1 MNVKAEKYIIT
12 SEGVESPETTQRW
25 GFGAAS
31 EEIQRFLNKP
41 VPKVRIRIEGTPKEA
56 VFEQERDWRLLDIKQ
71 RLKTLS
77 NIE

>member
-12 SEGVESPETTQRW
+12 SEGVETPETTSRW

-31 EEIQRFLNKP
+31 EEIQQFLYRH
-41 VPKVRIRIEGTPKEA
+41 PKVRIRIEGTPKEA
-56 VFEQERDWRLLDIKQ
+56 VFDQEKDWRLLDIKQ

-77 NIE
+77 NLD